1 MRYIMRRAI
10 ALLAVCLPITAC
22 VAQTPENRHRLT
34 DSGDATE
41 FASELRRNNIPFRLS
56 EDGSIWYPADKEATV
71 DRILK
76 EVLAS
81 RSGGVNYPD
90 AVDLESFKTKL
101 TAAQIPF
108 REIDR
113 LGRKWIVWDSRFD
126 SQANAIQIQ
135 VDDESADRYRKLRES
150 RK

>member
-1 MRYIMRRAI
+1 MSCA
-10 ALLAVCLPITAC
+10 
-22 VAQTPENRHRLT
+22 AQTPENRHRLT
-34 DSGDATE
+34 DPGDAAE

-56 EDGSIWYPADKEATV
+56 PDGSIWYPADIEATV

-81 RSGGVNYPD
+81 RGGGVNYPD
-90 AVDLESFKTKL
+90 AVDLESFKAKL
-101 TAAQIPF
+101 TVAQIPY

-113 LGRKWIVWDSRFD
+113 LGKKWVVWDSRFD
-126 SQANAIQIQ
+126 SQANAIQAQ

-150 RK
+150 QK